1 MKERKFRS
9 AAEFAALC
17 DDYFKSISAVVPV
30 EREEWEK
37 GADGKWIKR
46 TVQVTARSG
55 CPMTKLEWFT
65 PPTVGGLCA
74 HLGISRH
81 TFSAL
86 AKSARFA
93 DAAAAA
99 RAVITTYLEERISDP
114 EARNIKGVQLSLET
128 LTAAAQKD
136 ETAQAVPMTN
146 AERAELLREMI
157 ENGFI
162 DTDESGT

>member
-9 AAEFAALC
+9 AAELAALC
-17 DDYFKSISAVVPV
+17 DGYFKSISAVVPV

-37 GADGKWIKR
+37 SVDGKWIKR
-46 TVQVTARSG
+46 TVPVLSRDG
-55 CPMTKLEWFT
+55 CPMTKVEWFT

-74 HLGISRH
+74 YLGISRH

-86 AKSARFA
+86 AKSAKF
-93 DAAAAA
+93 AAAVADA

-114 EARNIKGVQLSLET
+114 AARNIKGVQLSLET

-136 ETAQAVPMTN
+136 EAVQAVPMTN
-146 AERAELLREMI
+146 AERAALLREMI

-162 DTDESGT
+162 DADESGA

>member
-1 MKERKFRS
+1 M
-9 AAEFAALC
+9 
-17 DDYFKSISAVVPV
+17 VPV

-46 TVQVTARSG
+46 TVPVTARSG

-128 LTAAAQKD
+128 LTAAQKD
-136 ETAQAVPMTN
+136 EAAQVVPMTN

-162 DTDESGT
+162 DAAERGT

>member
-9 AAEFAALC
+9 AAELAALC
-17 DDYFKSISAVVPV
+17 DGYFESISAVVPV

-46 TVQVTARSG
+46 TVPVLSRGG
-55 CPMTKLEWFT
+55 CPMTKVEWFT

-81 TFSAL
+81 TFAAL
-86 AKSARFA
+86 AKSAKF
-93 DAAAAA
+93 AAAVADA

-114 EARNIKGVQLSLET
+114 AVRNIKGVQLSLET
-128 LTAAAQKD
+128 LTAAVQKD
-136 ETAQAVPMTN
+136 EAVQAVPMTN
-146 AERAELLREMI
+146 AERAALLREMI

-162 DTDESGT
+162 DADESGV